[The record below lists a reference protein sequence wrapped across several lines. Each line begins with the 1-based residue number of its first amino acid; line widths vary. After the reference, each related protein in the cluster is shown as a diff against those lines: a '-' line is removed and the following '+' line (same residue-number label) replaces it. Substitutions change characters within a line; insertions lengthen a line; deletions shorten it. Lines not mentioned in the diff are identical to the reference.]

1 MGWVRSNAGSSN
13 ILRLIAGTRCRHY
26 LRQLLWQLSWIGV
39 RLTEMSQP
47 AGQYRMSWCPRC
59 REYTPYAGPLPSRQC
74 RGLSCRTGSTG
85 AASGHFPCS
94 SLPMS
99 TAYGPSVHTA
109 SPSFAGGLYRKKL
122 RTALGNQYKDC
133 YHRKH
138 EACYL
143 QRQKHR
149 SCWLHRHMPKSRRLA
164 PLYCQQS
171 TEEDI
176 LPRLSQQKRLFSN
189 LDRSMKH
196 ETGSVVG
203 AIVLV
208 AGE

>member
-1 MGWVRSNAGSSN
+1 
-13 ILRLIAGTRCRHY
+13 
-26 LRQLLWQLSWIGV
+26 
-39 RLTEMSQP
+39 MSQP

-59 REYTPYAGPLPSRQC
+59 REHTPDAGPVPSCLC
-74 RGLSCRTGSTG
+74 RGLLCRTGSTG
-85 AASGHFPCS
+85 AASGRFPCS

-109 SPSFAGGLYRKKL
+109 SPSFAGGLHKKRL
-122 RTALGNQYKDC
+122 KTALGYQREVC
-133 YHRKH
+133 HHQKH

-143 QRQKHR
+143 QRQKHT

-176 LPRLSQQKRLFSN
+176 LPRVSQQKRPFPN
-189 LDRSMKH
+189 LARSLQH
-196 ETGSVVG
+196 QTGSL
-203 AIVLV
+203 APSIVLIAREAIHGV
-208 AGE
+208 

>member
-1 MGWVRSNAGSSN
+1 
-13 ILRLIAGTRCRHY
+13 
-26 LRQLLWQLSWIGV
+26 
-39 RLTEMSQP
+39 MSQP

-59 REYTPYAGPLPSRQC
+59 REHTPDAGPVPSCQC
-74 RGLSCRTGSTG
+74 RGLLCRTGSTG
-85 AASGHFPCS
+85 AASGRFPCS

-109 SPSFAGGLYRKKL
+109 SPSFAGRLYKKQL
-122 RTALGNQYKDC
+122 KTALGDQ
-133 YHRKH
+133 R

-143 QRQKHR
+143 QRQKHT
-149 SCWLHRHMPKSRRLA
+149 SCWLHRHMPKFRRLA

-176 LPRLSQQKRLFSN
+176 LPRVSQQKRLFSN

-196 ETGSVVG
+196 ETGSVAG
-203 AIVLV
+203 SIVLI
-208 AGE
+208 AGEFMHGV